1 VTTVDM
7 RGVSV
12 AYNGS
17 RVLRD
22 FTLHVGSGAWVCLI
36 GPNGSGKT
44 TALRAIAGVV
54 GYAGTVRLGDAD
66 PETLGRR
73 EVARAVAMVPQVP
86 TIPGAL
92 PVSDY
97 VLMGRT
103 PHIPYLGTEKR
114 HDHEVTAGVLDQL
127 DLTALASRPM
137 GSLSGGELQRA
148 VLARALVQEAPVL
161 LLDEPTTGLDVGHA
175 QQVLELVDGL
185 RSSRELTVVSTM
197 HDLTIAG
204 QFADELVLLSGGRI
218 AASGRAHDVLT
229 EQLIRE
235 HYGATVRVVRGE
247 DGVVVI
253 PVRERS

>member
-1 VTTVDM
+1 MTAVDLS
-7 RGVSV
+7 GVSV

-17 RVLRD
+17 RVLRE
-22 FTLHVGSGAWVCLI
+22 FTLHVGSGRWVCLI

-54 GYAGTVRLGDAD
+54 GYQGTVRIGDAE
-66 PETLGRR
+66 PGALGRR
-73 EVARAVAMVPQVP
+73 EIARAVAVVPQVP
-86 TIPGAL
+86 VIPGAM

-103 PHIPYLGTEKR
+103 PHIPYLGTENSR
-114 HDHEVTAGVLDQL
+114 DREVTGAVLAQL
-127 DLTALASRPM
+127 DLAPLAHRRM

-161 LLDEPTTGLDVGHA
+161 LLDEPTTGLDVGHQ

-185 RSSRELTVVSTM
+185 RVSRELTVVSTM

-218 AASGRAHDVLT
+218 AASGTARDVLT
-229 EQLIRE
+229 EPLIRE
-235 HYGATVRVVRGE
+235 HYGATVRVLHGE

-253 PVRERS
+253 PVRTP